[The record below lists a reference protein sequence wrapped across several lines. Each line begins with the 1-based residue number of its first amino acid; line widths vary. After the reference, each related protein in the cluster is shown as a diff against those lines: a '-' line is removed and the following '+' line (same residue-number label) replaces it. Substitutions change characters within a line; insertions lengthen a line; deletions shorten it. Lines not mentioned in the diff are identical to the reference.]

1 MEYFLS
7 IFLIFHFP
15 SIENGE
21 TDEAPVII
29 RNSAT
34 GEILRG
40 DAAPDPDEV
49 EEWLAKNPGYE
60 LISRDTASDSDDDGD
75 EEMDTSTIAA
85 EKKEDEFEGFIF
97 YRLRFGPSL
106 IFFWSND
113 ISYQLEMKMNSK
125 ICDKNG

>member
-1 MEYFLS
+1 
-7 IFLIFHFP
+7 
-15 SIENGE
+15 
-21 TDEAPVII
+21 
-29 RNSAT
+29 
-34 GEILRG
+34 
-40 DAAPDPDEV
+40 V

-75 EEMDTSTIAA
+75 EEMDTSTMAA